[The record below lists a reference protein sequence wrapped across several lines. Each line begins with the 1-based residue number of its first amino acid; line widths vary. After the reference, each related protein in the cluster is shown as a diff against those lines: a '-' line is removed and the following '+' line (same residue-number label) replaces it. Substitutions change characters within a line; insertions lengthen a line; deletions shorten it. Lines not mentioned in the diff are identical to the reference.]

1 MNKLFLS
8 GLLILTTSYGA
19 LEVNNNDFIY
29 QYQIIGN
36 TKKSADVLELYYIK
50 ERVIDTYE
58 SFFINIEPSLISS
71 AIKEKI
77 YLFKFKENIQAYYKN
92 GIILLIIEQGNG
104 LSLKGSLRTS
114 MCDETVIREKFFI
127 LDLFEDN

>member
-36 TKKSADVLELYYIK
+36 SKKSADVLELYYIK

-58 SFFINIEPSLISS
+58 SFFINIEPSLITS

>member
-1 MNKLFLS
+1 MNKFFLS

-36 TKKSADVLELYYIK
+36 SKKSADVLELYYIK

-58 SFFINIEPSLISS
+58 SFFINIEPSLITS

>member
-36 TKKSADVLELYYIK
+36 SKKSADVLELYYIK

>member
-36 TKKSADVLELYYIK
+36 SKKSADVLELYYIK

-71 AIKEKI
+71 VIKEKI

>member
-8 GLLILTTSYGA
+8 SLLILTTSYGA

-36 TKKSADVLELYYIK
+36 SKKSADVLELYYIK

-127 LDLFEDN
+127 LDLFEDK

>member
-36 TKKSADVLELYYIK
+36 SKKSADVLELYYIK
-50 ERVIDTYE
+50 ERVINTYE

-77 YLFKFKENIQAYYKN
+77 YLFKFKENILTYYKN

-127 LDLFEDN
+127 LDLFEDK

>member
-36 TKKSADVLELYYIK
+36 SKKSADVLELYYIK

-58 SFFINIEPSLISS
+58 SFFINIEPSLITS

-127 LDLFEDN
+127 LDLFEDK

>member
-36 TKKSADVLELYYIK
+36 SKKSADVLELYYIK

-127 LDLFEDN
+127 LDLFEDS

>member
-127 LDLFEDN
+127 LDLFEDK

>member
-1 MNKLFLS
+1 MNKFFLS

-36 TKKSADVLELYYIK
+36 SKKSADVLELYYIK

-127 LDLFEDN
+127 LDLFENS

>member
-1 MNKLFLS
+1 MNKFFLS

-36 TKKSADVLELYYIK
+36 SKKSADVLELYYIK

-127 LDLFEDN
+127 LDLFEDY

>member
-36 TKKSADVLELYYIK
+36 SKKSADVLELYYIK

-127 LDLFEDN
+127 LDLFEDK

>member
-36 TKKSADVLELYYIK
+36 SKKSADVLELYYIK

-58 SFFINIEPSLISS
+58 SFFINIEPSLITS

-92 GIILLIIEQGNG
+92 GIILLILEQGNG

>member
-36 TKKSADVLELYYIK
+36 SKKSADVLELYYIK

-127 LDLFEDN
+127 LDLFEYN

>member
-36 TKKSADVLELYYIK
+36 SKKSADVLELYYIK

-77 YLFKFKENIQAYYKN
+77 YLFKFKENIHIFKIKTFVLSEIEAENDENHCKPTIMEKIKIKN
-92 GIILLIIEQGNG
+92 YNHSQN
-104 LSLKGSLRTS
+104 
-114 MCDETVIREKFFI
+114 
-127 LDLFEDN
+127 

>member
-36 TKKSADVLELYYIK
+36 SKKSADVLELYYIK

-77 YLFKFKENIQAYYKN
+77 YLFKFKENIQTYYKN

-127 LDLFEDN
+127 LDLFEDK

>member
-1 MNKLFLS
+1 MNKFFLS
-8 GLLILTTSYGA
+8 GLLIPTTSYGA

-36 TKKSADVLELYYIK
+36 SKKSADVLELYYIK

-77 YLFKFKENIQAYYKN
+77 YLFKFKENIQTYYKN

>member
-36 TKKSADVLELYYIK
+36 SKKSADVLELYYIK

-92 GIILLIIEQGNG
+92 GIILLILEQGNG

>member
-1 MNKLFLS
+1 MNKFFLS

-36 TKKSADVLELYYIK
+36 SKKSADVLELYYIK

-114 MCDETVIREKFFI
+114 MCGETVIREKFFI

>member
-1 MNKLFLS
+1 MNKFFLS

-36 TKKSADVLELYYIK
+36 SKKSADVLELYYIK

-104 LSLKGSLRTS
+104 LSLKGTLRTS

>member
-58 SFFINIEPSLISS
+58 SFFINIEPSLITS

-127 LDLFEDN
+127 LDLFEDK

>member
-1 MNKLFLS
+1 MNKFFLS

-36 TKKSADVLELYYIK
+36 SKKSADVLELYYIK

-127 LDLFEDN
+127 LDLFEDK

>member
-1 MNKLFLS
+1 MNKFFLS

-127 LDLFEDN
+127 LDLFEDK

>member
-1 MNKLFLS
+1 MNKFFLS

-36 TKKSADVLELYYIK
+36 SKKSADVLELYYIK

-58 SFFINIEPSLISS
+58 SFFINIEPSLITS

-127 LDLFEDN
+127 LDLFEDK

>member
-1 MNKLFLS
+1 MNKFFLS

-36 TKKSADVLELYYIK
+36 SKKSADVLELYYIK

-127 LDLFEDN
+127 LDLFEDS

>member
-1 MNKLFLS
+1 MNKFFLS
-8 GLLILTTSYGA
+8 SLLILTTSYGA

-36 TKKSADVLELYYIK
+36 SKKSADVLELYYIK

-58 SFFINIEPSLISS
+58 SFFINIEPSLITS

-127 LDLFEDN
+127 LDLFEDK

>member
-36 TKKSADVLELYYIK
+36 SKKSADVLELYYIK

-127 LDLFEDN
+127 LDLCEDN

>member
-1 MNKLFLS
+1 MNKFFLS

-36 TKKSADVLELYYIK
+36 SKKSADVLELYYIK

>member
-1 MNKLFLS
+1 MNKFFLS

-19 LEVNNNDFIY
+19 LEINNNDFIY

-36 TKKSADVLELYYIK
+36 SKKSADVLELYYIK

-127 LDLFEDN
+127 LDLFEDK

>member
-19 LEVNNNDFIY
+19 LEVNTNDFIY

-36 TKKSADVLELYYIK
+36 SKKSADVLELYYIK

>member
-36 TKKSADVLELYYIK
+36 SKKSADVLELYYIK
-50 ERVIDTYE
+50 ERVIDTFE

-104 LSLKGSLRTS
+104 LTLKGSLRTS

-127 LDLFEDN
+127 LDLFEDK

>member
-1 MNKLFLS
+1 MNKFFLS

-36 TKKSADVLELYYIK
+36 SKKSADVLELYYIK

-77 YLFKFKENIQAYYKN
+77 YLFRFKENIQAYYKN

>member
-1 MNKLFLS
+1 MNKFFLS

-36 TKKSADVLELYYIK
+36 SKKSADVLELYYIK

-77 YLFKFKENIQAYYKN
+77 YLFKFKENILTYYKN

-104 LSLKGSLRTS
+104 LSLKGSLRTR

-127 LDLFEDN
+127 LDLFEDS

>member
-1 MNKLFLS
+1 MNKFFLS

-36 TKKSADVLELYYIK
+36 SKKSADVLELYYIK
-50 ERVIDTYE
+50 ERVIDTNE
-58 SFFINIEPSLISS
+58 SFLINIEPSLISS
-71 AIKEKI
+71 SFIFLI
-77 YLFKFKENIQAYYKN
+77 YLFKFNVYIQAYYKN

>member
-1 MNKLFLS
+1 MNKFFLS

-36 TKKSADVLELYYIK
+36 SKKSADVLELYYIK

-58 SFFINIEPSLISS
+58 SFFINIEHSLISS

-77 YLFKFKENIQAYYKN
+77 
-92 GIILLIIEQGNG
+92 
-104 LSLKGSLRTS
+104 
-114 MCDETVIREKFFI
+114 
-127 LDLFEDN
+127 

>member
-1 MNKLFLS
+1 MNKFFLS

-36 TKKSADVLELYYIK
+36 SKKSADVLELYYIK

-58 SFFINIEPSLISS
+58 SFFINIEPSLITS

-127 LDLFEDN
+127 LDLFEDS

>member
-36 TKKSADVLELYYIK
+36 SKKSADVLELYYIK

-58 SFFINIEPSLISS
+58 SFFINIESSLISS

-127 LDLFEDN
+127 LDLFEDK

>member
-8 GLLILTTSYGA
+8 GLLLLTTSYGA

-36 TKKSADVLELYYIK
+36 SKKSADVLELYYIK